1 MLFSYR
7 FSKTC
12 QLTIVGCYR
21 PPSATS
27 NTLTYLMNSLASL
40 NYKEL
45 ILMGD
50 FNLNW
55 LLPVSGGFKAFCD
68 TYNLFQ
74 LVDKPTRPNSKFPEK
89 FTLLDLVL
97 TNAPHKYSLASVF
110 ENDIIDHCVVAVV
123 RDIKMFKQ
131 KPRIITKRCM
141 KHFNIQGFLF
151 DLAQFDWEKITLI
164 PDIESGIILGII
176 FMIILFWLLISM
188 LL

>member
-1 MLFSYR
+1 MVFPRPSL
-7 FSKTC
+7 K
-12 QLTIVGCYR
+12 LTIVGCYR

-27 NTLTYLMNSLASL
+27 NTLTSLTNSLASL

-55 LLPVSGGFKAFCD
+55 LLPVSGGFKVFCD

-89 FTLLDLVL
+89 STLLDLVL

-110 ENDIIDHCVVAVV
+110 ANDISDHCVVAEV

-164 PDIESGIILGII
+164 PDIESTWNYFYDNFILIINKHAPLKKN
-176 FMIILFWLLISM
+176 
-188 LL
+188 